1 MEWKKHKP
9 KRIDL
14 IFGSLSSI
22 SSLEKYDQALFIFA
36 LKPAGGSLV
45 NLMDLSKR
53 PMGIPPE
60 GSADKN
66 SLNLGFP
73 PPYSPVKESKIFSNS
88 RSHLG
93 IK

>member
-1 MEWKKHKP
+1 M
-9 KRIDL
+9 
-14 IFGSLSSI
+14 
-22 SSLEKYDQALFIFA
+22 FA

-45 NLMDLSKR
+45 NLMDLSKS
-53 PMGIPPE
+53 PMGIPLE

-93 IK
+93 IKWIFYNITQCPSLLPSSIRLLAISS